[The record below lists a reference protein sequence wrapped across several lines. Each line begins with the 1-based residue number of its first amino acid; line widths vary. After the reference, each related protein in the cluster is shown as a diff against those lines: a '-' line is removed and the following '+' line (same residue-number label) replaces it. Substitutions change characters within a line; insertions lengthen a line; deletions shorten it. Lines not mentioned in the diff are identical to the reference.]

1 MKPYFNI
8 ILFFCVCFSLS
19 AQEKDEG
26 KYTEEQ
32 LEVFGGTLQGY
43 VKSVERIYYIGEEVS
58 EGVEKKRFPNDNE
71 SNSTNE
77 HCKYSFDR
85 EGNITEFQTFDT
97 LGNVK
102 YKQIFTYNNLR
113 LPSHIESFQYQ
124 DKKEVAHSLETY
136 TYKGKEVALRET
148 VLNTNFD
155 KKKMNVFFKDIT
167 KFNHKDLKESVLGYA
182 GDKLQTKIT
191 FTYDDKGNLTQEE
204 YKNLTNKE
212 ENTTTYYTY
221 DDKGQLLTKERIA
234 LGTVHY
240 FDTFAYLSNG
250 KVWQKTSYE
259 IYSGEK
265 DKKRKET
272 ITYYT
277 YDANGDLVEEQYTGV
292 EDVKVVTSYCYEN
305 KKLKE
310 IYTYVQEAL
319 KSVTFWKEENG
330 KTTQQEE
337 FSPDGKLQG
346 GVYYSY
352 DEKGNC
358 TMELS
363 KYYNIRKRTIET
375 IGKRIY
381 QYDKYNNCIYEAD
394 YFRDSLEYLI
404 ERNFTYYE

>member
-1 MKPYFNI
+1 MEINPFKPFFTMKSYFNI
-8 ILFFCVCFSLS
+8 TLLFCFCFSLS
-19 AQEKDEG
+19 AQEKNEG

-32 LEVFGGTLQGY
+32 LEVFGGTLQGR
-43 VKSVERIYYIGEEVS
+43 VKSVERIYYIGEES
-58 EGVEKKRFPNDNE
+58 EGVDKKRLPNDNE

-85 EGNITEFQTFDT
+85 EGNITEIQIFDT
-97 LGNVK
+97 LSSVK

-148 VLNTNFD
+148 VMNTSFD
-155 KKKMNVFFKDIT
+155 KKKTNVFKDIT
-167 KFNHKDLKESVLGYA
+167 KFNHKDQKESISGYA
-182 GDKLQTKIT
+182 GNKLQTKIT

-204 YKNLTNKE
+204 YKSLINKE
-212 ENTTTYYTY
+212 ENTTTY
-221 DDKGQLLTKERIA
+221 
-234 LGTVHY
+234 
-240 FDTFAYLSNG
+240 AYLSNG

-259 IYSGEK
+259 THSGEK
-265 DKKRKET
+265 DRKENEI
-272 ITYYT
+272 ITYYI
-277 YDANGDLVEEQYTGV
+277 YDVNGDLVEDQYIGM
-292 EDVKVVTSYCYEN
+292 EDVKVVTSYCYED

-310 IYTYVQEAL
+310 RYTYVQEAL
-319 KSVTFWKEENG
+319 KSITFWREENG

-337 FSPDGKLQG
+337 FSPDGKLQEC
-346 GVYYSY
+346 VYYTY

-363 KYYNIRKRTIET
+363 KVHNIRTRTIET
-375 IGKRIY
+375 IGKSIY
-381 QYDKYNNCIYEAD
+381 KYDKYNNCIYEAKF
-394 YFRDSLEYLI
+394 FRDSLDYLI

>member
-1 MKPYFNI
+1 MKSYFNI

-32 LEVFGGTLQGY
+32 LEAFGGTLQGR

-58 EGVEKKRFPNDNE
+58 EGVDKKRFPNDEE

-77 HCKYSFDR
+77 HCKYSFDK
-85 EGNITEFQTFDT
+85 EGNITQYQTLDT
-97 LGNVK
+97 LGNVN
-102 YKQIFTYNNLR
+102 YKRIFTYNNLW

-148 VLNTNFD
+148 VISTNFD
-155 KKKMNVFFKDIT
+155 KKKKNVFKDIT
-167 KFNHKDLKESVLGYA
+167 KFNHKDQKESISEYSGN
-182 GDKLQTKIT
+182 KLQAKIT

-204 YKNLTNKE
+204 YKSLINKE
-212 ENTTTYYTY
+212 KNTTTY
-221 DDKGQLLTKERIA
+221 
-234 LGTVHY
+234 
-240 FDTFAYLSNG
+240 AYLSNG

-259 IYSGEK
+259 THSGEK

-277 YDANGDLVEEQYTGV
+277 YDANGDLVEDQYI
-292 EDVKVVTSYCYEN
+292 DMDDFKVVTSHCYED

-337 FSPDGKLQG
+337 FSPDGKLQE
-346 GVYYSY
+346 GVYYTY

-363 KYYNIRKRTIET
+363 KVYNIRTRTIET
-375 IGKRIY
+375 IGKSIY
-381 QYDKYNNCIYEAD
+381 KYDKYNNCIYEAKF
-394 YFRDSLEYLI
+394 FRDSLEYLI

>member
-1 MKPYFNI
+1 MKSYFNI
-8 ILFFCVCFSLS
+8 TLLFCFCFSLS
-19 AQEKDEG
+19 AQEKNEG

-32 LEVFGGTLQGY
+32 LEVFGGTLQGR
-43 VKSVERIYYIGEEVS
+43 VKSVERIYYIGEES
-58 EGVEKKRFPNDNE
+58 EGVDKKRLPNDNE

-85 EGNITEFQTFDT
+85 EGNITEIQIFDT
-97 LGNVK
+97 LSSVK

-148 VLNTNFD
+148 VMNTSFD
-155 KKKMNVFFKDIT
+155 KKKTNVFKDIT
-167 KFNHKDLKESVLGYA
+167 KFNHKDQKESISGYA
-182 GDKLQTKIT
+182 GNKLQTKIT

-204 YKNLTNKE
+204 YKSLINKE
-212 ENTTTYYTY
+212 ENTTTY
-221 DDKGQLLTKERIA
+221 
-234 LGTVHY
+234 
-240 FDTFAYLSNG
+240 AYLSNG

-259 IYSGEK
+259 THSGEK
-265 DKKRKET
+265 DRKENEI
-272 ITYYT
+272 ITYYI
-277 YDANGDLVEEQYTGV
+277 YDVNGDLVEDQYIGM
-292 EDVKVVTSYCYEN
+292 EDVKVVTSYCYED

-310 IYTYVQEAL
+310 RYTYVQEAL
-319 KSVTFWKEENG
+319 KSITFWREENG

-337 FSPDGKLQG
+337 FSPDGKLQE
-346 GVYYSY
+346 GVYYTY

-363 KYYNIRKRTIET
+363 KVYNIRKRTIET

-381 QYDKYNNCIYEAD
+381 KYDKYNNCIYEAKF
-394 YFRDSLEYLI
+394 FRDSLDYLI

>member
-1 MKPYFNI
+1 MKHYFI
-8 ILFFCVCFSLS
+8 ILLFCACFSLS
-19 AQEKDEG
+19 AQEEDEG

-32 LEVFGGTLQGY
+32 LEAFGGTLQGR

-58 EGVEKKRFPNDNE
+58 EGVDKKRFPNDEE

-102 YKQIFTYNNLR
+102 YKRIFTYNNLGF
-113 LPSHIESFQYQ
+113 PSHIESFQYQ

-148 VLNTNFD
+148 VINTNFD
-155 KKKMNVFFKDIT
+155 KKKTSVFKDIT
-167 KFNHKDLKESVLGYA
+167 KFNHKDQKESISVYA
-182 GDKLQTKIT
+182 GNKLQAKMT

-204 YKNLTNKE
+204 YKSLINKE
-212 ENTTTYYTY
+212 ENTT
-221 DDKGQLLTKERIA
+221 
-234 LGTVHY
+234 
-240 FDTFAYLSNG
+240 TFAYLSNG

-259 IYSGEK
+259 THSGEK
-265 DKKRKET
+265 DRKENEI
-272 ITYYT
+272 ITYYI
-277 YDANGDLVEEQYTGV
+277 YDANGNLVEEQYTGV
-292 EDVKVVTSYCYEN
+292 EDVKVVTSYCYED

-310 IYTYVQEAL
+310 RYTYVQEAL
-319 KSVTFWKEENG
+319 KSITFWRGENG
-330 KTTQQEE
+330 KTTHQEE
-337 FSPDGKLQG
+337 FSPDGKLQE
-346 GVYYSY
+346 GVYYTY

-363 KYYNIRKRTIET
+363 KVYNIRTRTIET
-375 IGKRIY
+375 IGKSIY
-381 QYDKYNNCIYEAD
+381 KYDNYNNCIYEAKF
-394 YFRDSLEYLI
+394 FRDSLDYLI

>member
-1 MKPYFNI
+1 MKPCFI
-8 ILFFCVCFSLS
+8 TLLFCFSFSLS

-32 LEVFGGTLQGY
+32 LEVFGGTLQGH

-58 EGVEKKRFPNDNE
+58 GGVDKKRFPNDNE

-148 VLNTNFD
+148 VINTNFD
-155 KKKMNVFFKDIT
+155 KKKTSVFKDIT

-204 YKNLTNKE
+204 YKKLTNKE
-212 ENTTTYYTY
+212 EHITTYYTY

-259 IYSGEK
+259 THSGEK
-265 DKKRKET
+265 DKKRNET

-277 YDANGDLVEEQYTGV
+277 YDTNGDLVEDQYIGM
-292 EDVKVVTSYCYEN
+292 DDFKVGTSYCYEN

-310 IYTYVQEAL
+310 NYTYVQGAL

-381 QYDKYNNCIYEAD
+381 KYDKYNNCIYEA
-394 YFRDSLEYLI
+394 I
-404 ERNFTYYE
+404 VKQI

>member
-1 MKPYFNI
+1 MKPYFI
-8 ILFFCVCFSLS
+8 TLLFCACFSLS

-32 LEVFGGTLQGY
+32 LEVFGGTLQGH
-43 VKSVERIYYIGEEVS
+43 VKSVERIYYIGEES
-58 EGVEKKRFPNDNE
+58 EGVDKKRLPNDNE

-85 EGNITEFQTFDT
+85 EGNITEIQIFDT
-97 LGNVK
+97 LSSVK
-102 YKQIFTYNNLR
+102 YKQIFTYNDLW

-148 VLNTNFD
+148 VISTNFD
-155 KKKMNVFFKDIT
+155 KKKKNVFKDIT
-167 KFNHKDLKESVLGYA
+167 KFNHKDQKESISAYA
-182 GDKLQTKIT
+182 GNKLQTKIT

-204 YKNLTNKE
+204 YKSLINKE
-212 ENTTTYYTY
+212 ENTTTY
-221 DDKGQLLTKERIA
+221 
-234 LGTVHY
+234 
-240 FDTFAYLSNG
+240 AYLSNG

-259 IYSGEK
+259 THSGEK
-265 DKKRKET
+265 DKKRNET

-277 YDANGDLVEEQYTGV
+277 YDTNGDLVEDQYIGM
-292 EDVKVVTSYCYEN
+292 DDFKVGTSYCYEN

-310 IYTYVQEAL
+310 NYTYVQGAL
-319 KSVTFWKEENG
+319 KSVTFWREENG

-346 GVYYSY
+346 GVYYTY
-352 DEKGNC
+352 DDKRNC
-358 TMELS
+358 TMELYKS
-363 KYYNIRKRTIET
+363 FNERTRIIET
-375 IGKRIY
+375 TGKTIY
-381 QYDKYNNCIYEAD
+381 KYDIYNNCTYEAKF
-394 YFRDSLEYLI
+394 FRDSLEYLI

>member
-1 MKPYFNI
+1 MKPCFI
-8 ILFFCVCFSLS
+8 TLLFCACFSLS

-32 LEVFGGTLQGY
+32 LEVFGGTLQGH

-58 EGVEKKRFPNDNE
+58 EGVDKKRLPNDNE

-85 EGNITEFQTFDT
+85 EGNITEFQIFDT

-124 DKKEVAHSLETY
+124 DKKEVVHYLETY

-204 YKNLTNKE
+204 YKKLTNKE
-212 ENTTTYYTY
+212 EHTTTYYTY

-259 IYSGEK
+259 THSGEK
-265 DKKRKET
+265 DRKENEI
-272 ITYYT
+272 ITYYI
-277 YDANGDLVEEQYTGV
+277 YDVNGDLVEDQYIGM
-292 EDVKVVTSYCYEN
+292 EDVKVVTSYCYED

-310 IYTYVQEAL
+310 RYTYVQEAL
-319 KSVTFWKEENG
+319 KSITFWREENG

>member
-1 MKPYFNI
+1 MKHYFI
-8 ILFFCVCFSLS
+8 TLLFCACFSLS
-19 AQEKDEG
+19 AQEEDEG

-32 LEVFGGTLQGY
+32 LEAFGGTLQGR

-58 EGVEKKRFPNDNE
+58 EGVDKKRLPNDNE

-85 EGNITEFQTFDT
+85 EGNISKFQTFDT

-102 YKQIFTYNNLR
+102 YKRIFTYNNLGF
-113 LPSHIESFQYQ
+113 PSHIESFQYQ

-148 VLNTNFD
+148 VINTNFD
-155 KKKMNVFFKDIT
+155 KKKTSVFKDIT
-167 KFNHKDLKESVLGYA
+167 KFNHKDQKESISVYA
-182 GDKLQTKIT
+182 GNKLHEKIT

-204 YKNLTNKE
+204 YKSLINKE
-212 ENTTTYYTY
+212 ENTTTY
-221 DDKGQLLTKERIA
+221 
-234 LGTVHY
+234 
-240 FDTFAYLSNG
+240 AYLSNG

-259 IYSGEK
+259 THSGEK
-265 DKKRKET
+265 DRKENEI
-272 ITYYT
+272 ITYYI
-277 YDANGDLVEEQYTGV
+277 YDANGNLVEDQYIGM
-292 EDVKVVTSYCYEN
+292 EDVKVVTSYCYED

-310 IYTYVQEAL
+310 RYTYVQEAL
-319 KSVTFWKEENG
+319 KSITFWREENG

-337 FSPDGKLQG
+337 FSPDGKLQE
-346 GVYYSY
+346 GVYYTY

-363 KYYNIRKRTIET
+363 KVYNIRTRTIET
-375 IGKRIY
+375 IGKSIY
-381 QYDKYNNCIYEAD
+381 KYDKYNNCIYEAKF
-394 YFRDSLEYLI
+394 FRDSLDYLI

>member
-1 MKPYFNI
+1 MKPYFI
-8 ILFFCVCFSLS
+8 TLLFCACFSLS

-32 LEVFGGTLQGY
+32 LEVFGGTLQGH
-43 VKSVERIYYIGEEVS
+43 VKSVERIYYIGGEVS

-97 LGNVK
+97 LSSVK
-102 YKQIFTYNNLR
+102 YKQIFTYNDLW

-148 VLNTNFD
+148 VISTNFD
-155 KKKMNVFFKDIT
+155 KKKKNVFKDIT
-167 KFNHKDLKESVLGYA
+167 KFNHKDQKESISAYA
-182 GDKLQTKIT
+182 GNKLQTKIT

-204 YKNLTNKE
+204 YKSLINKE
-212 ENTTTYYTY
+212 ENTTTY
-221 DDKGQLLTKERIA
+221 
-234 LGTVHY
+234 
-240 FDTFAYLSNG
+240 AYLSNG

-265 DKKRKET
+265 DKKRNEI
-272 ITYYT
+272 ITYYI
-277 YDANGDLVEEQYTGV
+277 YDVNGDLVEDQYIGM
-292 EDVKVVTSYCYEN
+292 EDVKVVTSYCYED

-337 FSPDGKLQG
+337 FSPDGKLQE
-346 GVYYSY
+346 GVYYTY

-375 IGKRIY
+375 VGKRIY
-381 QYDKYNNCIYEAD
+381 KYDKYNNCIYEAD

-404 ERNFTYYE
+404 ERNLTYYE

>member
-1 MKPYFNI
+1 MKPYFI
-8 ILFFCVCFSLS
+8 TLLFCAGFSLS
-19 AQEKDEG
+19 AQEKDQG

-32 LEVFGGTLQGY
+32 LEAFGGTLQGR

-58 EGVEKKRFPNDNE
+58 EGVEKKRLPNDEE

-97 LGNVK
+97 LGNVN
-102 YKQIFTYNNLR
+102 YKRIFTYNNLW
-113 LPSHIESFQYQ
+113 LPSRIESFQYQ

-155 KKKMNVFFKDIT
+155 KKKTSVFKDIT
-167 KFNHKDLKESVLGYA
+167 KFNHKDQKESISVYA
-182 GDKLQTKIT
+182 GNKLQTKIT

-204 YKNLTNKE
+204 YKSLINKE
-212 ENTTTYYTY
+212 ENTTIY
-221 DDKGQLLTKERIA
+221 
-234 LGTVHY
+234 
-240 FDTFAYLSNG
+240 AYLSNG

-259 IYSGEK
+259 THSGEK
-265 DKKRKET
+265 DRKENEI
-272 ITYYT
+272 ITYYI
-277 YDANGDLVEEQYTGV
+277 YDANGNLVEDQYIGM
-292 EDVKVVTSYCYEN
+292 EDVKVVTSYCYED

-310 IYTYVQEAL
+310 RYTYVQEVL
-319 KSVTFWKEENG
+319 KSITFWREENG

-337 FSPDGKLQG
+337 FSPDGKLQE
-346 GVYYSY
+346 GVYYTY

-363 KYYNIRKRTIET
+363 KVYNIRTRTIET
-375 IGKRIY
+375 IGKSIY
-381 QYDKYNNCIYEAD
+381 KYDKYNNCIYEAKF
-394 YFRDSLEYLI
+394 FRDSLDYLI

>member
-1 MKPYFNI
+1 MKPYFI
-8 ILFFCVCFSLS
+8 TLLFCACFSLS
-19 AQEKDEG
+19 AQEKNES

-32 LEVFGGTLQGY
+32 LEVFGGTLQGH
-43 VKSVERIYYIGEEVS
+43 VKSVERIYYIGEES
-58 EGVEKKRFPNDNE
+58 EGVDKKRLPNDNE

-85 EGNITEFQTFDT
+85 EGNITEIQIFDT
-97 LGNVK
+97 LSSVK
-102 YKQIFTYNNLR
+102 YKQIFTYNDLR

-124 DKKEVAHSLETY
+124 NKKEVVHSLETY
-136 TYKGKEVALRET
+136 AYKGKEVIEKEV
-148 VLNTNFD
+148 VLKLDFDRKKKYVSKEITNF
-155 KKKMNVFFKDIT
+155 NQQ
-167 KFNHKDLKESVLGYA
+167 NQKESISEYSGN
-182 GDKLQTKIT
+182 KLQAKTT
-191 FTYDDKGNLTQEE
+191 FTYDVKGNLTKEE
-204 YKNLTNKE
+204 YRKLSNKE
-212 ENTTTYYTY
+212 EGKTTYYTY

-265 DKKRKET
+265 DKKRNET

-277 YDANGDLVEEQYTGV
+277 YDTNGDLVEDQYIGM
-292 EDVKVVTSYCYEN
+292 DDFKVGTSYCYEN

-310 IYTYVQEAL
+310 NYTYVQGAL
-319 KSVTFWKEENG
+319 KSVTFWREENG

-346 GVYYSY
+346 GVYYTY
-352 DEKGNC
+352 DDKRNC
-358 TMELS
+358 TMELYKS
-363 KYYNIRKRTIET
+363 FNERTRNIET
-375 IGKRIY
+375 TGKTIY
-381 QYDKYNNCIYEAD
+381 KYDIYNNCTYEAKF
-394 YFRDSLEYLI
+394 FRDSLEYLI

>member
-1 MKPYFNI
+1 MKPYFI
-8 ILFFCVCFSLS
+8 TLLFCFCFSLS

-32 LEVFGGTLQGY
+32 LEVFGGTLQGH

-58 EGVEKKRFPNDNE
+58 GGVDKKRFPNDNE

-204 YKNLTNKE
+204 YKKLTNKE
-212 ENTTTYYTY
+212 EHITPYYTY

-259 IYSGEK
+259 THSGEK

-272 ITYYT
+272 ITYYI

-381 QYDKYNNCIYEAD
+381 KYDKYNNCIYEA
-394 YFRDSLEYLI
+394 I
-404 ERNFTYYE
+404 VKQI

>member
-1 MKPYFNI
+1 MKPYFI
-8 ILFFCVCFSLS
+8 TLLFCACFSLS

-32 LEVFGGTLQGY
+32 LEVFGGTLQGH
-43 VKSVERIYYIGEEVS
+43 VKSVERIYYIGEES
-58 EGVEKKRFPNDNE
+58 EGVDKKRLPNDNE

-85 EGNITEFQTFDT
+85 EGNITEIQIFDT
-97 LGNVK
+97 LSSVK
-102 YKQIFTYNNLR
+102 YKQIFTYNDLW

-148 VLNTNFD
+148 VISTNFD
-155 KKKMNVFFKDIT
+155 KKKTSVFKDIT
-167 KFNHKDLKESVLGYA
+167 KFNHKDQKESISAYA
-182 GDKLQTKIT
+182 GNKLQTKIT

-204 YKNLTNKE
+204 YKSLINKE
-212 ENTTTYYTY
+212 ENTTTY
-221 DDKGQLLTKERIA
+221 
-234 LGTVHY
+234 
-240 FDTFAYLSNG
+240 AYLSNG

-259 IYSGEK
+259 THSGEK
-265 DKKRKET
+265 DKKRNET

-277 YDANGDLVEEQYTGV
+277 YDTNGDLVEDQYIGM
-292 EDVKVVTSYCYEN
+292 DDFKVGTSYCYEN

-310 IYTYVQEAL
+310 NYTYVQGAL
-319 KSVTFWKEENG
+319 KSVTFWREENG

-346 GVYYSY
+346 GVYYTY
-352 DEKGNC
+352 DDKRNC
-358 TMELS
+358 TMELYKS
-363 KYYNIRKRTIET
+363 FNERTRIIET
-375 IGKRIY
+375 TGKTIY
-381 QYDKYNNCIYEAD
+381 KYDIYNNCTYEAKF
-394 YFRDSLEYLI
+394 FRDSLEYLI

>member
-1 MKPYFNI
+1 MKPCFI
-8 ILFFCVCFSLS
+8 TLLFCFSFSLS

-32 LEVFGGTLQGY
+32 LEVFGGTLQGH

-58 EGVEKKRFPNDNE
+58 GGVDKKRFPNDNE

-204 YKNLTNKE
+204 YKKLTNKE
-212 ENTTTYYTY
+212 EHITTYYTY

-259 IYSGEK
+259 THSGEK

-272 ITYYT
+272 ITYYI

-381 QYDKYNNCIYEAD
+381 KYDKYNNCIYEA
-394 YFRDSLEYLI
+394 I
-404 ERNFTYYE
+404 VKQI

>member
-1 MKPYFNI
+1 MKPYFI
-8 ILFFCVCFSLS
+8 TLLFCACFSLS

-32 LEVFGGTLQGY
+32 LEVFGGTLQGH
-43 VKSVERIYYIGEEVS
+43 VKSVERIYYIGEES
-58 EGVEKKRFPNDNE
+58 EGVDKKRLPNDNE

-85 EGNITEFQTFDT
+85 EGNITEIQIFDT
-97 LGNVK
+97 LSSVK
-102 YKQIFTYNNLR
+102 YKQIFTYNDLW

-148 VLNTNFD
+148 VISTNFD
-155 KKKMNVFFKDIT
+155 KKKKNVFKDIT
-167 KFNHKDLKESVLGYA
+167 KFNHKDQKESISAYA
-182 GDKLQTKIT
+182 GNKLQTKIT

-204 YKNLTNKE
+204 YKSLINKE
-212 ENTTTYYTY
+212 ENTTTY
-221 DDKGQLLTKERIA
+221 
-234 LGTVHY
+234 
-240 FDTFAYLSNG
+240 AYLSNG

-259 IYSGEK
+259 THSGEK
-265 DKKRKET
+265 DKKRNET

-277 YDANGDLVEEQYTGV
+277 YDTNGDLVEDQYIGM
-292 EDVKVVTSYCYEN
+292 DDFKVGTSYCYEN

-310 IYTYVQEAL
+310 NYTYVQGAL
-319 KSVTFWKEENG
+319 KSVTCWREENG

-346 GVYYSY
+346 GVYYTY
-352 DEKGNC
+352 DDKRNC
-358 TMELS
+358 TMELYKS
-363 KYYNIRKRTIET
+363 FNERTRIIET
-375 IGKRIY
+375 TGKTIY
-381 QYDKYNNCIYEAD
+381 KYDIYNNCTYEAKF
-394 YFRDSLEYLI
+394 FRDSLEYLI

>member
-1 MKPYFNI
+1 MKPCFI
-8 ILFFCVCFSLS
+8 TLLFCFCFSLS

-32 LEVFGGTLQGY
+32 LEVFGGTLQGH

-204 YKNLTNKE
+204 YKKLTNKE
-212 ENTTTYYTY
+212 EDTTTYYTY

-259 IYSGEK
+259 THSGEK

-277 YDANGDLVEEQYTGV
+277 YDANGDLVEDQYI
-292 EDVKVVTSYCYEN
+292 DMDDFKVVTSYCYED

-381 QYDKYNNCIYEAD
+381 QYDKYNNCIYEAN

>member
-1 MKPYFNI
+1 MKPYFI
-8 ILFFCVCFSLS
+8 TLLFCAGFSLS
-19 AQEKDEG
+19 AQEKDQG

-32 LEVFGGTLQGY
+32 LEVFGGTLQGH

-58 EGVEKKRFPNDNE
+58 EGVEKKRLPNDNE

-102 YKQIFTYNNLR
+102 YKRIFTYNNLGF
-113 LPSHIESFQYQ
+113 PSHIESFQYQ

-148 VLNTNFD
+148 VMNTSFD
-155 KKKMNVFFKDIT
+155 KKKTSVFKDIT
-167 KFNHKDLKESVLGYA
+167 KFNHKDQKESISVYA
-182 GDKLQTKIT
+182 GNKLHEKIT

-204 YKNLTNKE
+204 YKSLINKE
-212 ENTTTYYTY
+212 ENTTTY
-221 DDKGQLLTKERIA
+221 
-234 LGTVHY
+234 
-240 FDTFAYLSNG
+240 AYLSNG

-259 IYSGEK
+259 THSGEK
-265 DKKRKET
+265 DRKENEI
-272 ITYYT
+272 ITYYI
-277 YDANGDLVEEQYTGV
+277 YDANGNLVEDQYIGM
-292 EDVKVVTSYCYEN
+292 EDVKVVTSYCYED

-310 IYTYVQEAL
+310 RYTYVQEAL
-319 KSVTFWKEENG
+319 KSITFWREENG

-363 KYYNIRKRTIET
+363 KVYNIRKRTIET
-375 IGKRIY
+375 IGKSIY
-381 QYDKYNNCIYEAD
+381 KYDKYNNCIYEAKF
-394 YFRDSLEYLI
+394 FRDSLDYLI

>member
-1 MKPYFNI
+1 MKHYFI
-8 ILFFCVCFSLS
+8 TLLFCACFSLS

-32 LEVFGGTLQGY
+32 LEVFGGTLQGH

-58 EGVEKKRFPNDNE
+58 EGVDKKRFPNDEE

-77 HCKYSFDR
+77 HCKYSFDK
-85 EGNITEFQTFDT
+85 EGNITQYQTLDT
-97 LGNVK
+97 LGNIN
-102 YKQIFTYNNLR
+102 YKRIFTYNNLW
-113 LPSHIESFQYQ
+113 LPSRIESFQYQ

-148 VLNTNFD
+148 VISTNFD
-155 KKKMNVFFKDIT
+155 KKKTNVFKDIT
-167 KFNHKDLKESVLGYA
+167 KFNHKDQKESISAYA
-182 GDKLQTKIT
+182 GNKLQTKIT

-204 YKNLTNKE
+204 YKSLINKE
-212 ENTTTYYTY
+212 ENTTTY
-221 DDKGQLLTKERIA
+221 
-234 LGTVHY
+234 
-240 FDTFAYLSNG
+240 AYLSNG

-259 IYSGEK
+259 THSGEK
-265 DKKRKET
+265 DRKENEI
-272 ITYYT
+272 ITYYI
-277 YDANGDLVEEQYTGV
+277 YDANGNLVEEQYIGE
-292 EDVKVVTSYCYEN
+292 EDVKVVTSYCYED

-310 IYTYVQEAL
+310 RYTYVQEAL
-319 KSVTFWKEENG
+319 KSVTFWREENG

-346 GVYYSY
+346 GVYYTY

-363 KYYNIRKRTIET
+363 KVYNIRTRTIET
-375 IGKRIY
+375 IGKSIY
-381 QYDKYNNCIYEAD
+381 KYDKYNNCIYEAKF
-394 YFRDSLEYLI
+394 FRDSLDYLI

>member
-1 MKPYFNI
+1 MKPYFI
-8 ILFFCVCFSLS
+8 TLLFCACISLS

-32 LEVFGGTLQGY
+32 LEAFGGTLQGR

-58 EGVEKKRFPNDNE
+58 EGVDKKRFPNDEE

-85 EGNITEFQTFDT
+85 EGNITEFQIFDT

-102 YKQIFTYNNLR
+102 YKQIFTYNDLW

-148 VLNTNFD
+148 VISTNFD
-155 KKKMNVFFKDIT
+155 KKKKNVFKDIT
-167 KFNHKDLKESVLGYA
+167 KFNHKDQKESISAYA
-182 GDKLQTKIT
+182 GNKLQTKIT

-204 YKNLTNKE
+204 YKSLINKE
-212 ENTTTYYTY
+212 ENTTTY
-221 DDKGQLLTKERIA
+221 
-234 LGTVHY
+234 
-240 FDTFAYLSNG
+240 AYLSNG

-265 DKKRKET
+265 DKKRNEI
-272 ITYYT
+272 ITYYI
-277 YDANGDLVEEQYTGV
+277 YDVNGDLVEDQYIGM
-292 EDVKVVTSYCYEN
+292 EDVKVVTSYCYED

-310 IYTYVQEAL
+310 RYTYVQEAL
-319 KSVTFWKEENG
+319 KSITFWREENG

-337 FSPDGKLQG
+337 FSPEGKLQG
-346 GVYYSY
+346 GVYYTY
-352 DEKGNC
+352 DDKRNC
-358 TMELS
+358 TMELYKS
-363 KYYNIRKRTIET
+363 FNERTRTIET
-375 IGKRIY
+375 TGKTIY
-381 QYDKYNNCIYEAD
+381 KYDIYNNCTYEAKF
-394 YFRDSLEYLI
+394 FRDSLEYLI

>member
-1 MKPYFNI
+1 MKPYFI
-8 ILFFCVCFSLS
+8 TLLFCACFSLS

-32 LEVFGGTLQGY
+32 LEVFGGALQGH

-58 EGVEKKRFPNDNE
+58 EGVDKKRFPNHNE

-102 YKQIFTYNNLR
+102 YKQIFTYNDIW

-124 DKKEVAHSLETY
+124 DKKQVAHSLETY
-136 TYKGKEVALRET
+136 AYNGKEVILKEV
-148 VLNTNFD
+148 VLELDFD
-155 KKKMNVFFKDIT
+155 KKKRYVFKEIT
-167 KFNHKDLKESVLGYA
+167 KFNQENRKESISEYSGN
-182 GDKLQTKIT
+182 KLQAKTT
-191 FTYDDKGNLTQEE
+191 FTYDVKGNLTKEE
-204 YKNLTNKE
+204 YRKLSNKE

-221 DDKGQLLTKERIA
+221 DAQGQLLTKERIA

-259 IYSGEK
+259 TYSGEK

-277 YDANGDLVEEQYTGV
+277 YDTNGDLVEDQYIGM
-292 EDVKVVTSYCYEN
+292 DDFKVGTSYCYEN

-310 IYTYVQEAL
+310 NYTYVQGAL
-319 KSVTFWKEENG
+319 KSVTFWREENG

-337 FSPDGKLQG
+337 FSPDGKLQE
-346 GVYYSY
+346 GVYYTY

-381 QYDKYNNCIYEAD
+381 KYDKYNNCIYEAD

>member
-1 MKPYFNI
+1 MKHYFI
-8 ILFFCVCFSLS
+8 TLLFCACFSLS
-19 AQEKDEG
+19 AQEEDEG

-32 LEVFGGTLQGY
+32 LEAFGGTLQGR

-58 EGVEKKRFPNDNE
+58 EGVDKKRFPNDEE

-85 EGNITEFQTFDT
+85 EGNITKFQTFDT

-102 YKQIFTYNNLR
+102 YKRIFTYNNLGF
-113 LPSHIESFQYQ
+113 PSHIESFQYQ

-148 VLNTNFD
+148 VINTNFD
-155 KKKMNVFFKDIT
+155 KKKTSVFKDIT
-167 KFNHKDLKESVLGYA
+167 KFNHKDQKESISVYA
-182 GDKLQTKIT
+182 GNKLHEKIT

-204 YKNLTNKE
+204 YKSLINKE
-212 ENTTTYYTY
+212 ENTTTY
-221 DDKGQLLTKERIA
+221 
-234 LGTVHY
+234 
-240 FDTFAYLSNG
+240 AYLSNG

-259 IYSGEK
+259 THSGEK
-265 DKKRKET
+265 DRKENEI
-272 ITYYT
+272 ITYYI
-277 YDANGDLVEEQYTGV
+277 YDVNGDLVEDQYIGM
-292 EDVKVVTSYCYEN
+292 EDVKVFTSYCYED

-310 IYTYVQEAL
+310 RYTYVQEAL
-319 KSVTFWKEENG
+319 KSITFWREENG

-337 FSPDGKLQG
+337 FSPDGKLQE
-346 GVYYSY
+346 GVYYTY

-363 KYYNIRKRTIET
+363 KVYNIRTRTIET

-381 QYDKYNNCIYEAD
+381 KYDKYNNCIYEAD